1 MRIFLAGATGALGRR
16 LVPLLIDAGH
26 HVVGTTRT
34 PAKAGELER
43 AGAEPVVV
51 DGLDRDGVLAA
62 VESAS
67 PDVVI
72 HQLTALGGM
81 TSFKNFDKEFALT
94 NRLRTDGVDHLLD
107 AARRAGTKRFIVQSY
122 TGWPNARTGG
132 PVKTEEDPL
141 DDHPAKNSRR
151 SLEAIKY
158 LEQVVT
164 GANDIEGVVL
174 RYGGFYGP
182 ATGFTSDAAID
193 LIRKRQFPIIGDGEG
208 ITPFIHIEDAAT
220 ATAAAVDRGTP
231 GLYNIVDDEP
241 APAHQ
246 WLPFL
251 ARTVGAKPPRRMPA
265 WLVKPLAG
273 EHVVLMMTAARGSSN
288 AQAKRELGWT
298 PRYPSWRQGFPP
310 SVRQASSAGS

>member
-1 MRIFLAGATGALGRR
+1 MRIFLAGATGALGQR

-26 HVVGTTRT
+26 DVVGTTRT
-34 PAKAGELER
+34 PAKASELER
-43 AGAEPVVV
+43 AGAVPVVV
-51 DGLDRDGVLAA
+51 DGLDRDGVLSAVTNAA
-62 VESAS
+62 

-72 HQLTALGGM
+72 HQMTALGGM
-81 TSFKNFDKEFALT
+81 NDFKNFDHEFAFT
-94 NRLRTDGVDHLLD
+94 NRLRTEGVDYLLD
-107 AARRAGTKRFIVQSY
+107 AARRAGARRFIAQSY

-141 DDHPAKNSRR
+141 DDRPAKNSRR
-151 SLEAIKY
+151 SLEAIEY
-158 LEQVVT
+158 LERVVT
-164 GANDIEGVVL
+164 GADDLDGVVL

-193 LIRKRQFPIIGDGEG
+193 LIRKRQFPIISGGEG
-208 ITPFIHIEDAAT
+208 ITSFIHIEDAAT
-220 ATAAAVDRGTP
+220 ATAAAVDRGAP

-241 APAHQ
+241 APAHE

-251 ARTVGAKPPRRMPA
+251 ARTVGANPPRRMPA

-288 AQAKRELGWT
+288 AKAKRELSWT
-298 PRYPSWRQGFPP
+298 PRYPSWRQGFPA
-310 SVRQASSAGS
+310 SVRQDSSAGS

>member
-1 MRIFLAGATGALGRR
+1 MRIFLAGATGALGQR
-16 LVPLLIDAGH
+16 LVPLLVAAGH
-26 HVVGTTRT
+26 EVVGTTRT
-34 PAKAGELER
+34 SAKVGELER

-51 DGLDRDGVLAA
+51 DGLDRDSVFAA
-62 VESAS
+62 VENAAA
-67 PDVVI
+67 DVVI

-81 TSFKNFDKEFALT
+81 TSFKNFDEEFALT
-94 NRLRTDGVDHLLD
+94 NRLRTDGVDYLLD
-107 AARRAGTKRFIVQSY
+107 AARRTGAKRFIVQSY

-158 LEQVVT
+158 LERVVT
-164 GANDIEGVVL
+164 GADDIEGVVL

-182 ATGFTSDAAID
+182 ATGFTSGAAID
-193 LIRKRQFPIIGDGEG
+193 LIRKRQFPIIGGGEG
-208 ITPFIHIEDAAT
+208 ITSFIHIEDAAA
-220 ATAAAVDRGTP
+220 ATAAAVDRGAP

-241 APAHQ
+241 APAYE

-265 WLVKPLAG
+265 WLVKPVAG

-288 AQAKRELGWT
+288 AKAKRELGWT
-298 PRYPSWRQGFPP
+298 PRYPSWRQGFPA
-310 SVRQASSAGS
+310 SVR

>member
-16 LVPLLIDAGH
+16 LVPLLVDAGH
-26 HVVGTTRT
+26 QVVGTTHT

-43 AGAEPVVV
+43 AGAQPVVV

-62 VESAS
+62 VTNAA

-72 HQLTALGGM
+72 HQMTALGGM
-81 TSFKNFDKEFALT
+81 TSFRHFDKEFALT
-94 NRLRTDGVDHLLD
+94 NRLRTEGVDHLLD
-107 AARRAGTKRFIVQSY
+107 AARQARAQRFIVQSY
-122 TGWPNARTGG
+122 TGWPYARTGG

-141 DDHPAKNSRR
+141 DDRPAKSSRR

-158 LEQVVT
+158 LERVVT
-164 GANDIEGVVL
+164 GADDIEGVVL

-182 ATGFTSDAAID
+182 ATGMTSDAAVD
-193 LIRKRQFPIIGDGEG
+193 LIRKRRFPIIGAGNG
-208 ITPFIHIEDAAT
+208 ITSFIDIEDAAT
-220 ATAAAVDRGTP
+220 ATAAAVDHGVP

-241 APAHQ
+241 APAHE

-265 WLVKPLAG
+265 WVAKPIAG
-273 EHVVLMMTAARGSSN
+273 EHVVLMMTAARGASN
-288 AQAKRELGWT
+288 AKAKSELGWT
-298 PRYPSWRQGFPP
+298 LRYPSWRQGFPA
-310 SVRQASSAGS
+310 SVR